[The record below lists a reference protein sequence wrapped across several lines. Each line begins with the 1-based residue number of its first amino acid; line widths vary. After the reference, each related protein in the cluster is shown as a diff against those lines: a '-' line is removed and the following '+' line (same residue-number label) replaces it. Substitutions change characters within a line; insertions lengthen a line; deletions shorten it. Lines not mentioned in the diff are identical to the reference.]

1 MKARV
6 IDKSSFQ
13 RMQEEFEQA
22 KSQAVDQAQ
31 TNAIKLCVVTFMQ
44 SLVDVGLAESTI
56 QKILKKEKSYID
68 SVRGGNVTYQEIA
81 QSLEEEHGMT
91 FNWIGE

>member
-1 MKARV
+1 MKAR
-6 IDKSSFQ
+6 IPTKTT
-13 RMQEEFEQA
+13 MQQTIEIA
-22 KSQAVDQAQ
+22 KEQAQ

>member
-13 RMQEEFEQA
+13 QMQEEFERA